1 MGIEITLTEGVNPPE
16 LTHGGTFDPG
26 RNAVVLPRGAF
37 IIGVGGFLF
46 DEVSADGKMTEA
58 TSRFWLR
65 FVDVK
70 YIRTAEGVVIF
81 RNFDLCPDCDVM
93 DHVYRNDRKR
103 GVVRSCRRCG
113 RELPVR
119 E

>member
-1 MGIEITLTEGVNPPE
+1 MGIEIILTEGVKAPE
-16 LTHGGTFDPG
+16 LAHGGTSEP
-26 RNAVVLPRGAF
+26 RTHTVVLPRGAF

-58 TSRFWLR
+58 TNRFWLR
-65 FVDVK
+65 FADIK
-70 YIRTAEGVVIF
+70 YIKTTEGTIIF
-81 RNFDLCPDCDVM
+81 RNSDLCPDCDVM
-93 DHVYRNDRKR
+93 DHVFKNDRKR

-113 RELPVR
+113 REVPTR